1 MLPSDVIISIPILER
16 YLHAHGRD
24 SLSMT
29 SCHTMHNGA
38 SPSGEGLNL
47 ANIYLIKDYDV
58 KLQ

>member
-1 MLPSDVIISIPILER
+1 MLPSDVIITIPILEM
-16 YLHAHGRD
+16 RD
-24 SLSMT
+24 TCMLMGLIA
-29 SCHTMHNGA
+29 CHTMHNGA